1 MFSDKITKITPIIAH
16 QLSNERLF
24 YAKFAKSGLVLL
36 YFDYICKIVLVTSSN
51 MKKRSDTFQIAA
63 DIQWE
68 YAGDGIVRQ
77 IMGYDEHLMMV
88 KVKFDQGAIGKL
100 HQHPHT
106 QSTYVASGSFEVTIG
121 EEKKILK
128 AGDGYYVAPNLPHGC
143 VCLEA
148 GVLIDTFTPMRE
160 DFLK

>member
-1 MFSDKITKITPIIAH
+1 M
-16 QLSNERLF
+16 E
-24 YAKFAKSGLVLL
+24 
-36 YFDYICKIVLVTSSN
+36 
-51 MKKRSDTFQIAA
+51 KKSDTFQIAA

-88 KVKFDQGAIGKL
+88 KVKFDQGAIGTL

-128 AGDGYYVAPNLPHGC
+128 AGDGYYVAPNLLHGC
-143 VCLEA
+143 VCLEVLICLVDPRLQHPDDTPSIPSWA
-148 GVLIDTFTPMRE
+148 QLRARGRSQCWVGSSSSMSIPFFRNGVLV
-160 DFLK
+160 LS

>member
-1 MFSDKITKITPIIAH
+1 M
-16 QLSNERLF
+16 
-24 YAKFAKSGLVLL
+24 
-36 YFDYICKIVLVTSSN
+36 
-51 MKKRSDTFQIAA
+51 MKKKSETYQIAS

-68 YAGDGIVRQ
+68 DAGDGVVRQ
-77 IMGYDEHLMMV
+77 IMAYDDKLMMV
-88 KVKFDQGAIGKL
+88 KVKCEQGAVGSI

-106 QSTYVASGSFEVTIG
+106 QSTYVASGCFEVIIG
-121 EEKKILK
+121 DEKKTLK

-148 GVLIDTFTPMRE
+148 GLLIDTFTPMRE

>member
-1 MFSDKITKITPIIAH
+1 M
-16 QLSNERLF
+16 
-24 YAKFAKSGLVLL
+24 
-36 YFDYICKIVLVTSSN
+36 N
-51 MKKRSDTFQIAA
+51 MKSETFQIAS

-68 YAGDGIVRQ
+68 DAGDGVVRQ
-77 IMGYDEHLMMV
+77 IMAYDDNLMMV
-88 KVKFDQGAIGKL
+88 KVKCEQGAVGPI

-106 QSTYVASGSFEVTIG
+106 QSTYVASGCFEVTIG
-121 EEKKILK
+121 DEKKTLK

-148 GVLIDTFTPMRE
+148 GILIDTFTPMRK

>member
-1 MFSDKITKITPIIAH
+1 MKTK
-16 QLSNERLF
+16 
-24 YAKFAKSGLVLL
+24 
-36 YFDYICKIVLVTSSN
+36 
-51 MKKRSDTFQIAA
+51 SDTYQIAS

-68 YAGDGIVRQ
+68 NADEGVVRQ
-77 IMGYDEHLMMV
+77 IMAYDEHLMMV
-88 KVKFDQGAIGKL
+88 KVKFEQGAVGTL

-106 QSTYVASGSFEVTIG
+106 QCTYVASGRFEVTIG
-121 EEKKILK
+121 DEKIVLQE
-128 AGDGYYVAPNLPHGC
+128 GDGYYVAPNLPHGC

>member
-1 MFSDKITKITPIIAH
+1 
-16 QLSNERLF
+16 
-24 YAKFAKSGLVLL
+24 
-36 YFDYICKIVLVTSSN
+36 

-68 YAGDGIVRQ
+68 CAGDGIVRQ

-88 KVKFDQGAIGKL
+88 KVKFDQGAIGTL
-100 HQHPHT
+100 HH
-106 QSTYVASGSFEVTIG
+106 QSTYVASGCFEVTIG

-128 AGDGYYVAPNLPHGC
+128 AGDGYYVAPNLLHGC
-143 VCLEA
+143 VCLEV